1 MTLKGFKSDLIDM
14 AQMFLPAIFIAWFL
28 TTFIM
33 ANSIVPSSSMESTIM
48 TGSRLIGSRLAYSF
62 GEMPQRG
69 EIIIFEFPDN
79 PDVYYVKRLIGM
91 PGDKVE
97 IVEDE
102 NDPGFGY
109 VMINGEKYEEPYLNG
124 KMEVT
129 SNQVF
134 EVPEG
139 SYFFMGDNRNRSHD
153 ARYWENTYVK
163 EDALVAKVL
172 FQYWKGFKKL
182 Y

>member
-1 MTLKGFKSDLIDM
+1 
-14 AQMFLPAIFIAWFL
+14 
-28 TTFIM
+28 
-33 ANSIVPSSSMESTIM
+33 M

-62 GEMPQRG
+62 GEMPNRG
-69 EIIIFEFPDN
+69 EIIIFEYPDN

-97 IVEDE
+97 IVMDDE
-102 NDPGFGY
+102 NTGFGY
-109 VMINGEKYEEPYLNG
+109 VKINGEKLEEPYL
-124 KMEVT
+124 KEPMEVT
-129 SNQVF
+129 SNRTF

-139 SYFFMGDNRNRSHD
+139 SYFFMGDNRNHSND